1 MAGIAIAAIVAA
13 IILIVAIIVVVL
25 LDAPFLK
32 AKIDER
38 KFAKEQ
44 DVLENSKI
52 KKENRKVIFCDTK
65 DLANEY
71 ISQRIKESKP
81 VSKEELLEIEQAIK
95 DKPYILANQDGTKI
109 GDYEAIKAERL
120 DETVDSLLRENDGMI
135 IFEWGV
141 RWK

>member
-13 IILIVAIIVVVL
+13 IILIVGITVVVL

-65 DLANEY
+65 DLENEF
-71 ISQRIKESKP
+71 ISQRIKENKP

-135 IFEWGV
+135 IFE
-141 RWK
+141 